1 MRSYDREGDR
11 ELYITP
17 RRAKTL
23 SERVHSVIFVV
34 NGNDLLLLDGKYRD
48 KLQNFREFL
57 NKEGNN
63 P

>member
-1 MRSYDREGDR
+1 VRSYDREGDR

-17 RRAKTL
+17 RRDKTL
-23 SERVHSVIFVV
+23 SECVHSVIFVV
-34 NGNDLLLLDGKYRD
+34 NGNDLLLMDGKYRD

-57 NKEGNN
+57 NKEGND